1 MRTPRQPGLSRFGAR
16 STRVGATSTLL
27 VAVLALA
34 GCAAGTPAAAPAPA
48 ASATPTPDIAR
59 ESGLAGPAQ
68 VLDGDCSALL
78 TDETVSGL
86 LGADVAVQTGFIDE
100 PSSNAVQTVGG
111 ITCTWAEAVPGT
123 GVSLTAVVVG
133 TTAVPATTADDTTCY
148 EASIGTS
155 AEMASACLF
164 GVTVG
169 PLWLTGV
176 ATTAAGTGEDDTRAV
191 VRAVSDAF
199 SALDAAEPA
208 APAAAA
214 VWPVTGCSELA
225 EAADISAVLNSPDL
239 VVSGADSG
247 GAERP
252 AGITAAA
259 AGVIG
264 CSWYQ
269 DGATPAGQSSGFNL
283 EALPGGAWA
292 QAQVQALPGAAV
304 VAIPDVDLAVRVPM
318 DEATTGVSEVLN
330 VFDGVNW
337 LQVSAPQPVE
347 ELAPAVTALVAA
359 LNAG

>member
-1 MRTPRQPGLSRFGAR
+1 MRTSRRPGRRRFNAAVTGALA
-16 STRVGATSTLL
+16 VG
-27 VAVLALA
+27 VFALA
-34 GCAAGTPAAAPAPA
+34 GCAAAAPAAPATPA
-48 ASATPTPDIAR
+48 ASATDTADTAV
-59 ESGLAGPAQ
+59 AQADPAAPVQ

-78 TDETVSGL
+78 SDADVSAL
-86 LGADVAVQTGFIDE
+86 LGADVSVQTGFIDA

-111 ITCTWAEAVPGT
+111 LTCTWAEPVPAT

-133 TTAVPATTADDTTCY
+133 ATAVPATMADDTTCY
-148 EASIGTS
+148 ESSIGASTD
-155 AEMASACLF
+155 MASACSF
-164 GVTVG
+164 GVTAG

-176 ATTAAGTGEDDTRAV
+176 AATAAGTGEDDTRAV
-191 VRAVSDAF
+191 VSALSDAF
-199 SALDAAEPA
+199 TALDAAEPA
-208 APAAAA
+208 APTAAA
-214 VWPVTGCSELA
+214 VWPVTGCSDLS
-225 EAADISAVLNSPDL
+225 EAAGVPAVLQSPDL
-239 VVSGADSG
+239 VVSDADSG

-259 AGVIG
+259 TAAGVIA

-269 DGATPAGQSSGFNL
+269 TGEVSAGQSSGFNL

-292 QAQVQALPGAAV
+292 QAQVQSLPGASV
-304 VAIPDVDLAVRVPM
+304 VDIPEVDLAVRVPM
-318 DEATTGVSEVLN
+318 DEATTGVTEVLN